1 MIHAVGEKEYGLY
14 IDLEEHSR
22 LVDFLGEKQKDIWT
36 APVVKVAKY
45 LKAREQKPI
54 P

>member
-36 APVVKVAKY
+36 APVFAKY